1 MIIIQIGVKETK
13 QKKLIYIPTIGVKN
27 NTASFEKLMEWAF
40 SNGVVTS
47 FNPKETEFITIY
59 SDFKNSEMRDP
70 IDLDKVKLKACIK
83 IDRKLTESYDI
94 DTTEIQAGKHVVGK
108 FEISDEPSDFS
119 KSWEELV
126 RWTKENNYGKDNN
139 REPFEIY
146 RSRLND
152 DNAMKVELYY
162 PIE

>member
-1 MIIIQIGVKETK
+1 MSKFEIKEIEQKDLIYLSAIGV
-13 QKKLIYIPTIGVKN
+13 N
-27 NTASFEKLMEWAF
+27 NASASFEKLVEWTF
-40 SNGVVTS
+40 KNGMMKTFDS
-47 FNPKETEFITIY
+47 KEIEFITIY
-59 SDFKNSEMRDP
+59 SDFKNSEMRGAV
-70 IDLDKVKLKACIK
+70 DLNMLKLKACIK
-83 IDRKLTESYDI
+83 IDRKLTEGYDI

-108 FEISDEPSDFS
+108 FIISDELSDFS

-126 RWTKENNYGKDNN
+126 RWTKEKTYVKDNN

-152 DNAMKVELYY
+152 DNVMKVELYY